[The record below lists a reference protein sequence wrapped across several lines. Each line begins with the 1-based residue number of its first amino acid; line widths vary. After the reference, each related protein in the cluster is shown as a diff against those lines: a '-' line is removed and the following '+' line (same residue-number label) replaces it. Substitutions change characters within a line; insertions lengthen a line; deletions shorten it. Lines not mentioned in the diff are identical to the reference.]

1 LFNKKEELKST
12 NTGEIVVNCSY
23 LEIYNENL
31 KDLLDSKEKQLQI
44 FGTKKGIV
52 VKNLSKVY

>member
-23 LEIYNENL
+23 LETYNENL